1 MRRMRSERGAVA
13 VEFALVLP
21 LLVAMLLG
29 IMEFGLMYNGQVSVT
44 NAARETARTMVVT
57 NDPAAARNAARAATP
72 GLNPGLT
79 NAEIRIT
86 PATCTPGATAR
97 ITISHPF
104 GSITKFFGP
113 GVTLTGRAAMRCGG

>member
-1 MRRMRSERGAVA
+1 MHRLRTERGAVA

-44 NAARETARTMVVT
+44 NAAREAARTMAVT
-57 NDPAAARNAARAATP
+57 NDAAAARAAARAAAP
-72 GLNPGLT
+72 SLNPGIT
-79 NAEIRIT
+79 NAEVAID

-97 ITISHPF
+97 ITITHPF
-104 GSITKFFGP
+104 GSITRFFGP

>member
-29 IMEFGLMYNGQVSVT
+29 IMEFGLMYNGQMSVT
-44 NAARETARTMVVT
+44 NAARETARTMAVT
-57 NDPAAARNAARAATP
+57 NDPAAARNAARAAAP
-72 GLNPGLT
+72 ALKPGLT
-79 NAEIRIT
+79 DAEIGIT